1 MNCLKCQKKI
11 DDYGTNFIEL
21 KLMKNYQSQG
31 YPDEYPVATI
41 RLCLDCLGDD
51 IKNFINEKVVN
62 ERN

>member
-31 YPDEYPVATI
+31 YPDEYAVATI
-41 RLCLDCLGDD
+41 RLCLDCVGTDLTNLLDEST
-51 IKNFINEKVVN
+51 KK
-62 ERN
+62 